1 MKSSYASRIIII
13 CIVHINIA
21 RKTRYSSFVC
31 MLLKQG
37 WTRENPLTEQMIGK
51 AFEKAAEFSANNCLR
66 NGGFGHPAPIAG
78 E

>member
-1 MKSSYASRIIII
+1 MKLVDAVDTMGAGDSFF
-13 CIVHINIA
+13 
-21 RKTRYSSFVC
+21 SSFVC